1 MDTRLSFKEAVKK
14 YDGLSSSKLRT
25 IIDKGVIRAE
35 KVRGVWRIN
44 GHDLKNFM
52 DGKNVNAKTKHKH
65 EELKRQKT
73 EEELIKLRLQND
85 KTIQA
90 IKDSENQK
98 FLKHLNRIF
107 SNFGNWPID
116 LEFTPRQLE
125 LWNRKMED
133 VAIQMEVLEDEYKG
147 RPDAVEIT

>member
-1 MDTRLSFKEAVKK
+1 MA
-14 YDGLSSSKLRT
+14 
-25 IIDKGVIRAE
+25 
-35 KVRGVWRIN
+35 
-44 GHDLKNFM
+44 
-52 DGKNVNAKTKHKH
+52 GKNVNAKTKHKH

-90 IKDSENQK
+90 IKDSENKK